1 MKVLAGIVL
10 YNPETDRLQENIDA
24 IYQQVDTVLLIENGS
39 SNTDYKKQLKRYDN
53 LLWIDNHASMG
64 IAYALNQICGYAYT
78 HGYEWALTL
87 DQDSVATPG
96 MIDTYKDIVNYHD
109 NLGILGC
116 KIEDRNFKYPNN
128 EKYQGTFDAP
138 WVITSAAFTNTEA
151 WYKCGGF
158 DNEMFIDFVDADIS
172 YNMKRV
178 GYKTMVTFHTKLIQE
193 IGKGTSLK
201 DLFLLHELRVDN
213 HPAMRKF
220 FGARNS
226 IYLTKKYDHVS
237 LSKVS
242 KFIFKM
248 IVGITFYESAKIQ
261 KLWAVAKGISKGIFM
276 VPKYQH
282 ITDIFLNIETDKI

>member
-1 MKVLAGIVL
+1 MKTLAGIVL
-10 YNPETDRLQENIDA
+10 YNPDIKRLRENIDA
-24 IYQQVDTVLLIENGS
+24 IIHQVDCLLLIENGS
-39 SNTDYKKQLKRYDN
+39 DDLSYREQLKEYTTVLYVN
-53 LLWIDNHASMG
+53 NHESKG

-78 HGYEWALTL
+78 HGYKWALTL

-158 DNEMFIDFVDADIS
+158 DNEMFIDFVDADIC

-178 GYKTMVTFHTKLIQE
+178 GYKTMVTCHTKLIQE

-282 ITDIFLNIETDKI
+282 ITDIFLNIEADKI